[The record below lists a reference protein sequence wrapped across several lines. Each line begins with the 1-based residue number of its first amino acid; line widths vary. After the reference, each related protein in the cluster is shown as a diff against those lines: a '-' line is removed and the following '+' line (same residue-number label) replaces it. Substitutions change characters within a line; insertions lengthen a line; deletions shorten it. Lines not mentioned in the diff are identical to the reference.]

1 MDIRKVAGSVSL
13 LLTLILA
20 TIPTRADEPQTDP
33 TPADEN
39 SDASAPPPESESP
52 PQPKKNAASTR
63 TYSAD
68 QYIPDKPANKS
79 KERLKRMR
87 SNIER
92 HLKNKDL
99 SEFQQH
105 ADTLDNDDDREAYYN
120 NECNKFNID
129 C

>member
-20 TIPTRADEPQTDP
+20 TTPTRADEPQKDP
-33 TPADEN
+33 DPANEDSDTP
-39 SDASAPPPESESP
+39 APPPP
-52 PQPKKNAASTR
+52 PLRQPKKNATSTR
-63 TYSAD
+63 TYSVD
-68 QYIPDKPANKS
+68 QYIPDRAANKS
-79 KERLKRMR
+79 KERLERMR
-87 SNIER
+87 SNIEQ

-105 ADTLDNDDDREAYYN
+105 ADTLHNDDDREAYYN
-120 NECNKFNID
+120 NECNKFHID